1 MGEPGSR
8 YCPRINVLSLREQAM
23 AREQAASSSSI
34 IHGPWGDVVGA
45 TPAIRGFACWRRAQ
59 STVKKLAIRI
69 RYFVP
74 AQSTGFHVVQSQ
86 LQSQPQVGNRPP
98 PARLRQVL
106 TMLHGASLDEDL
118 PHAGRP
124 MRRRT
129 DILLMARMTS
139 RFPEPQKVLAQN
151 SNSYFALCIHRGL
164 RAKTAG
170 LCQ

>member
-1 MGEPGSR
+1 MLPFPLPFPSRPQSLDRGNLGSRLPEPAPQECIGQCVCDKKLQPRLLMGEPGSR

-86 LQSQPQVGNRPP
+86 LQSQLQVGNRPR
-98 PARLRQVL
+98 PARLRQVF
-106 TMLHGASLDEDL
+106 DDV
-118 PHAGRP
+118 
-124 MRRRT
+124 
-129 DILLMARMTS
+129 ARS
-139 RFPEPQKVLAQN
+139 EP
-151 SNSYFALCIHRGL
+151 R
-164 RAKTAG
+164 
-170 LCQ
+170 